1 MQAVSEIAAKRSEI
15 AATGAQLAFVHMGN
29 EEQAQK
35 FFSKF
40 GLEGEHRVSDP
51 GRELYLAFSLQRGT
65 LTQLFGWK
73 VWKRELRERVM
84 LTNGIGKII
93 GDSFQLPGVFLIQ
106 HAEILKAFRHESVAD
121 KVDYV
126 TLAK

>member
-1 MQAVSEIAAKRSEI
+1 
-15 AATGAQLAFVHMGN
+15 MGT
-29 EEQAQK
+29 EEQAQR
-35 FFSKF
+35 FFSRF
-40 GLEGEHRVSDP
+40 GLDDEHRISD
-51 GRELYLAFSLQRGT
+51 RERHLYRAFSLKRGT
-65 LTQLFGWK
+65 LRQLFGWR

-93 GDSFQLPGVFLIQ
+93 GDSFQLPGVFLI
-106 HAEILKAFRHESVAD
+106 HHSEILKAFRHESVAD

>member
-1 MQAVSEIAAKRSEI
+1 VQAVSEIAAKRSEI
-15 AATGAQLAFVHMGN
+15 AATGAQVAFVHMGT
-29 EEQAQK
+29 EEQAQR
-35 FFSKF
+35 FFSRF
-40 GLEGEHRVSDP
+40 GLEDVHRVSDR
-51 GRELYLAFSLQRGT
+51 GREIYRAFLLQRGT
-65 LTQLFGWK
+65 LWQLFGWR

-84 LTNGIGKII
+84 LKNGIGKII

-106 HAEILKAFRHESVAD
+106 HSEILKAFRHESVAD